1 MSSSALF
8 VRALY
13 DFNST
18 DSSSLSFKKNDIIQV
33 LTQSETGWWDGLC
46 GGKRGWFPSNY
57 VALSDWILQHTPDG
71 ELFYYN
77 TKTGDSSWDLPI
89 DDDNDDDKVTFSGST
104 TNTNNTNIDVSAIGT
119 NGHKPLPKNW
129 IRQPTD
135 NGSTYYYLNVV
146 TREIRW
152 THPGRDSIAIPTK
165 MQENID
171 DEESADKE
179 SISSSRYT
187 GDYYNHMDVEANS
200 NNKDDTKAVVV
211 TDDHHLFQ
219 PSIDQNYQSSIPS
232 YNNYNN
238 TIHSLNLAVKQ
249 NEKHLYN
256 SSTESIVENVR
267 IMLYASGTIQKDSR
281 IFRENLP
288 LKTYHNQ
295 LVTAVSRLVISTK
308 AAVNTAPNTWQSPE
322 TMLEKINDVYL
333 AIQQYIQEAENTV
346 KIKRINPKILKN
358 SRVGGGWRGNNI
370 LSSASSSP
378 PASPPISTSSLP
390 QRRISPSLSL
400 TLDVFLSLDN
410 VSRNITKYLHVL
422 ILNIKKSLLGATI
435 SPSSPPTSTPT
446 SPTSPLLPA
455 SPLSPP
461 FRPPSSSS
469 TSLTP
474 QLVNSIRQIVSQIGQ
489 FLYYVEDLDLRELS
503 EKNYQDS
510 LNDFKVSKQTLYN
523 SIANLAI
530 FTQSAANPLSLP
542 LLNNPLKQVLDYAIV
557 VEKSVN
563 NVIISIKFLV
573 EESEIRSSAPDAPPT
588 KRRVP
593 HNFVPTINTTINNN
607 VNNANNNINNY
618 QIIEDPSSASSLM
631 MDDDI
636 SRESDSPSFVPST
649 TSTITSSYSIPT
661 TAISSSTTSLLPV
674 PEGEIMNT
682 TTTTTTTNNTSSSP
696 RSPTST
702 TNTSSII
709 STSTVI
715 TTDSTTS
722 TLIGGGDNFN
732 ENDDTAIPKSPVS
745 ENPSIITAT
754 SLGSRTFS
762 SFTSRL
768 RSNISVSTS
777 NTAYDN
783 SSNISQPSLPSSS
796 TSSLQTPTIKT
807 PAKSNEQ
814 SPPLSDDPKPLHE
827 NNPPGEELWFLDYDY
842 REIDIIFINESK
854 TTVKGGTL
862 DALIERLTMHDLL
875 DSNFNATFL
884 LTYRSFCDS
893 DTFLEKLID
902 RFIIKPPEGMTPS
915 EKEIWQEKKQ
925 TPIRLRVL
933 SIMKSWLEHY
943 YMDDQD
949 SHCLTRM
956 KEFASTVM
964 SEHMSFASVGL
975 IKIIE
980 KRQFQPGAIF
990 RELIN
995 TSPILPPQ
1003 PILPR
1008 NLRRIKFLDLNPLEI
1023 ARQLTIIESRLYN
1036 KIRPV
1041 ECLNKAWSKEEGGE
1055 IAKNIKA
1062 MIVNRWVAEMIL
1074 NNPDIRRRCAL
1085 IKHFVAVADKCLL
1098 LNNFNSLT
1106 AIISGLNSA
1115 PIHRLRRTWE
1125 TASQKTITLLE
1136 GLNRVMNS
1144 TKNFFAYRE
1153 TLHSVNPPCVP
1164 FLGVYLTDLTFIED
1178 GNPNILKKQTNII
1191 NFSKRMKTAE
1201 VIREIQQYQSVPYNL
1216 TSVQEIQVFIETN
1229 LKDSDDVA
1237 NLYDK
1242 KDEKIAR
1249 LLQESGF
1256 L

>member
-89 DDDNDDDKVTFSGST
+89 DDGFLSTSSPQQSFPEHDSPFLVNNSDNNSRRNSNDINGNSNSNNNNDLNNKDNDDDK
-104 TNTNNTNIDVSAIGT
+104 
-119 NGHKPLPKNW
+119 
-129 IRQPTD
+129 
-135 NGSTYYYLNVV
+135 V

-152 THPGRDSIAIPTK
+152 THPGRDSIATSIINRINGRSNIVIDEEDEDTEEDTEEDTDDDTTDKSLNVIKEENDERYIINNHVEKTAK
-165 MQENID
+165 MKENID
-171 DEESADKE
+171 DGEESADKE
-179 SISSSRYT
+179 
-187 GDYYNHMDVEANS
+187 
-200 NNKDDTKAVVV
+200 
-211 TDDHHLFQ
+211 
-219 PSIDQNYQSSIPS
+219 
-232 YNNYNN
+232 

-322 TMLEKINDVYL
+322 TMLEKINDVYH

-378 PASPPISTSSLP
+378 PASPISTSSLP

-400 TLDVFLSLDN
+400 TLDVLLSLDN
-410 VSRNITKYLHVL
+410 VSL
-422 ILNIKKSLLGATI
+422 
-435 SPSSPPTSTPT
+435 
-446 SPTSPLLPA
+446 
-455 SPLSPP
+455 
-461 FRPPSSSS
+461 
-469 TSLTP
+469 
-474 QLVNSIRQIVSQIGQ
+474 SQIGQ

-503 EKNYQDS
+503 EKNYHDS

-573 EESEIRSSAPDAPPT
+573 EESEIQIHPSSPSFVLPQPQSSYSQQIHPYQPIQSYQPLPLHFARRRSSAPDAPPT

-607 VNNANNNINNY
+607 VNNY
-618 QIIEDPSSASSLM
+618 QINEDPSSASSLM

-636 SRESDSPSFVPST
+636 SRESDSPSFALST
-649 TSTITSSYSIPT
+649 TSTINSSYSIPT
-661 TAISSSTTSLLPV
+661 TAISSSTT
-674 PEGEIMNT
+674 T
-682 TTTTTTTNNTSSSP
+682 
-696 RSPTST
+696 
-702 TNTSSII
+702 
-709 STSTVI
+709 
-715 TTDSTTS
+715 
-722 TLIGGGDNFN
+722 
-732 ENDDTAIPKSPVS
+732 IPKSPVS
-745 ENPSIITAT
+745 ENPSIITTT

-768 RSNISVSTS
+768 RSNSSVSTS

-783 SSNISQPSLPSSS
+783 SSNISLPSSS

-807 PAKSNEQ
+807 PANSNEQ
-814 SPPLSDDPKPLHE
+814 SPPLPDDPKPLHE

-1055 IAKNIKA
+1055 IAANIKA
-1062 MIVNRWVAEMIL
+1062 MIITGWVAEMIL

>member
-46 GGKRGWFPSNY
+46 GGKRGWFPSKIFAMINNPDY
-57 VALSDWILQHTPDG
+57 KYRPKHWILQHTPDG

-378 PASPPISTSSLP
+378 PASPPISN
-390 QRRISPSLSL
+390 
-400 TLDVFLSLDN
+400 N

-588 KRRVP
+588 K
-593 HNFVPTINTTINNN
+593 H
-607 VNNANNNINNY
+607 
-618 QIIEDPSSASSLM
+618 PSSASSLM

-674 PEGEIMNT
+674 PE
-682 TTTTTTTNNTSSSP
+682 
-696 RSPTST
+696 
-702 TNTSSII
+702 
-709 STSTVI
+709 
-715 TTDSTTS
+715 
-722 TLIGGGDNFN
+722 
-732 ENDDTAIPKSPVS
+732 AIPKSPVS

-1062 MIVNRWVAEMIL
+1062 MIITGWVAEMIL

-1242 KDEKIAR
+1242 SLALEPREREDEKIAR

>member
-57 VALSDWILQHTPDG
+57 LSDWILQHTPDG

-89 DDDNDDDKVTFSGST
+89 DDGFLSTSSPQQSFPEHDSPFLDEVINRINGRSNIVIDEEDEDTEEDTEEDTDDD
-104 TNTNNTNIDVSAIGT
+104 A
-119 NGHKPLPKNW
+119 
-129 IRQPTD
+129 TD
-135 NGSTYYYLNVV
+135 KSLNVIKEENDERYIINNHV
-146 TREIRW
+146 EKT
-152 THPGRDSIAIPTK
+152 AK
-165 MQENID
+165 MKENID
-171 DEESADKE
+171 DGEESADKE

-187 GDYYNHMDVEANS
+187 
-200 NNKDDTKAVVV
+200 
-211 TDDHHLFQ
+211 
-219 PSIDQNYQSSIPS
+219 
-232 YNNYNN
+232 
-238 TIHSLNLAVKQ
+238 VKQ

-322 TMLEKINDVYL
+322 TMLEKINDVYH

-370 LSSASSSP
+370 LSSAHP
-378 PASPPISTSSLP
+378 
-390 QRRISPSLSL
+390 
-400 TLDVFLSLDN
+400 
-410 VSRNITKYLHVL
+410 
-422 ILNIKKSLLGATI
+422 
-435 SPSSPPTSTPT
+435 
-446 SPTSPLLPA
+446 
-455 SPLSPP
+455 
-461 FRPPSSSS
+461 SSS

-503 EKNYQDS
+503 EKNYHDS

-573 EESEIRSSAPDAPPT
+573 EESEIQIHPSSPSFVLPQPQSSYSQQIHPYQPIQSYQPHPLHFARRRSSAPDAPPT

-607 VNNANNNINNY
+607 VNNY
-618 QIIEDPSSASSLM
+618 QINEDPSSASSLM

-636 SRESDSPSFVPST
+636 SRESDSPSFALST
-649 TSTITSSYSIPT
+649 TSTINSSYSIPT
-661 TAISSSTTSLLPV
+661 TAISSSTT
-674 PEGEIMNT
+674 T
-682 TTTTTTTNNTSSSP
+682 
-696 RSPTST
+696 
-702 TNTSSII
+702 
-709 STSTVI
+709 
-715 TTDSTTS
+715 
-722 TLIGGGDNFN
+722 
-732 ENDDTAIPKSPVS
+732 IPKSPVS
-745 ENPSIITAT
+745 ENPSIITTT

-768 RSNISVSTS
+768 RSNSSVSTS

-783 SSNISQPSLPSSS
+783 SSNISLPSSS

-807 PAKSNEQ
+807 PANSNEQ
-814 SPPLSDDPKPLHE
+814 SPPLPDDPKPLHE
-827 NNPPGEELWFLDYDY
+827 NNPPGEEVLQSSSNQPPTSTSTAPTSPPPSNNNKQEEKLWFLDYDY

-1055 IAKNIKA
+1055 IAANIKA
-1062 MIVNRWVAEMIL
+1062 MIITGWVAEMIL

-1229 LKDSDDVA
+1229 LKDSDDG
-1237 NLYDK
+1237 K
-1242 KDEKIAR
+1242 R
-1249 LLQESGF
+1249 R
-1256 L
+1256 